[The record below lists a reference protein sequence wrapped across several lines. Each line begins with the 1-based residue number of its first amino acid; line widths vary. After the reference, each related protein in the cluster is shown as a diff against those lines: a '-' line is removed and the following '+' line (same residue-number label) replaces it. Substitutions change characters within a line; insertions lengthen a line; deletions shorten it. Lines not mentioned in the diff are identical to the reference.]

1 MNKDFFEGK
10 DFHKLLEDKVKA
22 IDFEV
27 LAEEMV
33 SINIKA
39 MIDIFKV
46 ADKFQVDRN
55 AAVLL
60 FFLTSF
66 EEALDPAFDF
76 NKFKIE
82 EMEEELKG
90 LENESKE

>member
-10 DFHKLLEDKVKA
+10 DFHKFLEENAKA

-33 SINIKA
+33 SINIRA
-39 MIDIFKV
+39 MIDIFKIV
-46 ADKFQVDRN
+46 DKFKVDRN

-66 EEALDPAFDF
+66 EEALDPAFNF
-76 NKFKIE
+76 NEFKIE
-82 EMEEELKG
+82 EMEEELKS